1 MMKLFLLIKHLS
13 SLLKLA
19 WVLSAL
25 KITKS

>member
-1 MMKLFLLIKHLS
+1 MMELLLLIKTS
-13 SLLKLA
+13 EFIAKLT

>member
-1 MMKLFLLIKHLS
+1 MMELLLLIKHLS